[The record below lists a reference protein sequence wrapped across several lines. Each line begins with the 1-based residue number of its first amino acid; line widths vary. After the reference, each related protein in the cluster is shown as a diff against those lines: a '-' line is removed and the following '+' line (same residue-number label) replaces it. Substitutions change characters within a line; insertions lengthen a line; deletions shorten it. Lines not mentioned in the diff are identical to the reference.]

1 MLKLSV
7 VSGAAGA
14 AGQRA
19 GSREPTV
26 CVEVVCGVRSC
37 WGGQCVLKLSVVSGA
52 AGAAGQGSREPRES
66 VVSGAAG
73 AAGQR
78 AGGREP
84 SVRVEV
90 VSGVRSCWG
99 GWAESRQ

>member
-7 VSGAAGA
+7 VLEAAGA

-37 WGGQCVLKLSVVSGA
+37 WGG
-52 AGAAGQGSREPRES
+52 
-66 VVSGAAG
+66 
-73 AAGQR
+73 
-78 AGGREP
+78 
-84 SVRVEV
+84 
-90 VSGVRSCWG
+90 
-99 GWAESRQ
+99 WAESRQ

>member
-7 VSGAAGA
+7 VLGAAGA

-19 GSREPTV
+19 GSREP
-26 CVEVVCGVRSC
+26 
-37 WGGQCVLKLSVVSGA
+37 
-52 AGAAGQGSREPRES
+52 
-66 VVSGAAG
+66 
-73 AAGQR
+73 
-78 AGGREP
+78 

-90 VSGVRSCWG
+90 VCGVRSCWG

>member
-1 MLKLSV
+1 MLEVAGAAGQRAGSREPTGVLKLSV

-19 GSREPTV
+19 GSRE
-26 CVEVVCGVRSC
+26 S
-37 WGGQCVLKLSVVSGA
+37 
-52 AGAAGQGSREPRES
+52 
-66 VVSGAAG
+66 
-73 AAGQR
+73 
-78 AGGREP
+78 

-90 VSGVRSCWG
+90 VCGVRSCWG

>member
-1 MLKLSV
+1 MLKL
-7 VSGAAGA
+7 
-14 AGQRA
+14 
-19 GSREPTV
+19 
-26 CVEVVCGVRSC
+26 
-37 WGGQCVLKLSVVSGA
+37 
-52 AGAAGQGSREPRES
+52 S

-90 VSGVRSCWG
+90 VCGVRSWLGWLGREQAVGSLQCVLKLSVVSGAAGAAGQRAGSRESSVRVEVVCGVRSCWG